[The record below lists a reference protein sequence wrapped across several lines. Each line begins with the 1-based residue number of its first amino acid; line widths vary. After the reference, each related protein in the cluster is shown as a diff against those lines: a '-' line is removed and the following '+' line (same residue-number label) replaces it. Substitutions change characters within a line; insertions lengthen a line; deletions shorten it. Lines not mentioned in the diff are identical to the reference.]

1 MILTASLSARRA
13 LACLLA
19 ILVLVAASAQEVP
32 SGLRF
37 THQASDAP
45 LVDVVIDGRS
55 VARDVAFG
63 EVTAYLVLPPGRHE
77 VAIYPHRLP
86 SRDNGGALSLGGAPP
101 ADAAGTDQGQEELD
115 PATQDVPDESAEA
128 EGEAEPTP
136 APDPAPRV
144 IEPVVTFVTVESGRH
159 YTAVL
164 TGFYE
169 PPADEGELGHLSIA
183 VSPPETGLT
192 ITGPRGYAAEL
203 NGDQLLRG
211 IQPGTYTVTASRE
224 GYQPSTY
231 EAEVRPRRTTT
242 VSIALQEGDSAA
254 EPATEAIAAGESAD
268 TWATLQ
274 VQMFEDAFG
283 GVPAAGRSHLR
294 IVHASPTSP
303 GVEVRAVP
311 VAADGSEAEP
321 IRMERVTYP
330 GASAY
335 VSVPAGTYTLRYGV
349 EESDQALL
357 QVGDIAL
364 ASGAVYT
371 FFLTSEP
378 TGSRPR
384 VVASIDATVSQV
396 GFAP

>member
-1 MILTASLSARRA
+1 MIRMCPRSAWRA
-13 LACLLA
+13 ATCLFA
-19 ILVLVAASAQEVP
+19 ISVLLAASAQEVP

-45 LVDVVIDGRS
+45 MVDIVIDGQS

-63 EVTAYLVLPPGRHE
+63 DITSYHVLPPGRHE

-86 SRDNGGALSLGGAPP
+86 SRDNGGALPLGGVPP
-101 ADAAGTDQGQEELD
+101 AEGAGADQEQAGGDPAPEDDAEEAAG
-115 PATQDVPDESAEA
+115 PDE
-128 EGEAEPTP
+128 GAEPAP
-136 APDPAPRV
+136 APAPAPRV
-144 IEPVVTFVTVESGRH
+144 IEPIVTFVTVEPGKH

-169 PPADEGELGHLSIA
+169 PPAEEGELGHLSIS
-183 VSPPETGLT
+183 VSPANTQLD

-203 NGDQLLRG
+203 TGDQLLRG
-211 IQPGTYTVTASRE
+211 IQPGAYTVTASLE

-231 EAEVRPRRTTT
+231 EAEVHPRRTTT
-242 VSIALQEGDSAA
+242 VSISLQEGDAAA
-254 EPATEAIAAGESAD
+254 EPATEAVAPSGNSE

-274 VQMFEDAFG
+274 VQVFEDAFG

-303 GVEVRAVP
+303 TVDVQAVP
-311 VAADGSEAEP
+311 VAADGAEAEP
-321 IRMERVTYP
+321 VQIARVGYP
-330 GASAY
+330 GASGY
-335 VSVPAGTYTLRYGV
+335 LSVPAGTYVLRYGV
-349 EESDQALL
+349 QGSDQALL
-357 QVGDIAL
+357 EIPDIAL

-384 VVASIDATVSQV
+384 VVASIDATVAQA